1 VCDPVV
7 AGERLLTH
15 EERHIAPRAPE
26 RGTEED
32 ADSARAEDCV
42 SQHGATLS
50 PRWPSG
56 AFVRKCRVVVEET
69 TDSAVAFPE
78 EDEAEESISELLE
91 QLGRDLAALVFY
103 EGRLVA
109 SRNKRQLRQAGLG
122 AVAALAV
129 AAALLTAFVLANTAA
144 LLGLATVMD
153 GWLAALVLA
162 AAWTAV
168 AALLAFALWLRA
180 KRAVGEEG
188 ETVEQAR
195 ERAEQA
201 VRATLERLAPALTKE
216 IALAAVP
223 TADGVVDLGEDLIED
238 AEELVEDIVE
248 DLPGGGVVNQVWD
261 VVLAPGR
268 LGIRVATTVL
278 RRGEPGG

>member
-1 VCDPVV
+1 VTAETNDSVV
-7 AGERLLTH
+7 A
-15 EERHIAPRAPE
+15 
-26 RGTEED
+26 
-32 ADSARAEDCV
+32 S
-42 SQHGATLS
+42 
-50 PRWPSG
+50 
-56 AFVRKCRVVVEET
+56 
-69 TDSAVAFPE
+69 PE

-109 SRNKRQLRQAGLG
+109 SRNKRELRRAALG
-122 AVAALAV
+122 AVAVLGV
-129 AAALLTAFVLANTAA
+129 AAALVTAFALANTAA

-168 AALLAFALWLRA
+168 AGLLVLALWLRA
-180 KRAVGEEG
+180 KGVVREEG
-188 ETVEQAR
+188 ETVEEAR

-201 VRATLERLAPALTKE
+201 VRATLERLAPTITKE

-223 TADGVVDLGEDLIED
+223 TADGVVDFGEDLIED

-248 DLPGGGVVNQVWD
+248 ELPGGSVVNQVWD

-268 LGIRVATTVL
+268 FGIRVATTVL

>member
-1 VCDPVV
+1 V
-7 AGERLLTH
+7 A
-15 EERHIAPRAPE
+15 
-26 RGTEED
+26 
-32 ADSARAEDCV
+32 
-42 SQHGATLS
+42 
-50 PRWPSG
+50 
-56 AFVRKCRVVVEET
+56 EET
-69 TDSAVAFPE
+69 TDSVVASPE
-78 EDEAEESISELLE
+78 EDEAEESVSELLE
-91 QLGRDLAALVFY
+91 QLGRELAALAFY

-109 SRNKRQLRQAGLG
+109 LRNKRQLKQVGLG
-122 AVAALAV
+122 AVAVLGV
-129 AAALLTAFVLANTAA
+129 VAALLTAFVLANTAA

-168 AALLAFALWLRA
+168 GALLALALWLRA

-188 ETVEQAR
+188 ETVEEAR

-201 VRATLERLAPALTKE
+201 VRATLERLAPAITKE

-223 TADGVVDLGEDLIED
+223 TADGVVDFGEDLIED